1 MTSLDRFTKGEGGFA
16 THDIDFFLGQNYLVT
31 VHDGQLRSVE
41 EIREHCPG
49 DHTILGDGPVAPPHR
64 IVDLTVERCLPEVD
78 QLEDWV
84 R

>member
-31 VHDGQLRSVE
+31 VHDGQSRSVE

-49 DHTILGDGPVAPPHR
+49 DHNILGEGPVALLHR
-64 IVDLTVERCLPEVD
+64 IVDLMVERYLPEVD
-78 QLEDWV
+78 
-84 R
+84 